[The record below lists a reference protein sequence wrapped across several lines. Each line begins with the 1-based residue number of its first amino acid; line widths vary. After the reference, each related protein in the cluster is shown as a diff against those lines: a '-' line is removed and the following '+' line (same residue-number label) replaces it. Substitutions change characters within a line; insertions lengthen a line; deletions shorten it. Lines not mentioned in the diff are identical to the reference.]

1 MAAVTVYASKIDG
14 WLAAVLGAA
23 VVSSLW
29 ASRHLLLAGS
39 PAAWLAAPLIACVGA
54 GLPLWVLLDTRY
66 VVDATHLRIRSGPFR
81 WTVPIAG
88 IVRIAP
94 TSNPLSSPAL
104 SLDRLRIEYGRGASV
119 MVSPRDRAG
128 FMRAIEAARK
138 QPG

>member
-1 MAAVTVYASKIDG
+1 MTAVTVYASKVDG
-14 WLAAVLGAA
+14 RLAAVLGAA
-23 VVSSLW
+23 VGSSLW
-29 ASRHLLLAGS
+29 AGRHLLLTGS
-39 PAAWLAAPLIACVGA
+39 PAAGLIACVGA

-104 SLDRLRIEYGRGASV
+104 SLDRLCLEYGRGASV